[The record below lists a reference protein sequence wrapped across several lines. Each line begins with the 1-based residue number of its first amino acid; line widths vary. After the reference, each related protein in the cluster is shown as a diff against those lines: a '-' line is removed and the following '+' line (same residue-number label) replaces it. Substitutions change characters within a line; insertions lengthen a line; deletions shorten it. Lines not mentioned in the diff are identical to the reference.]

1 MNTTYYIIEIIN
13 ANRTRCVAQTTSEEE
28 AQRLIDGL
36 KIQDHLA
43 GRKPSAYFLYPCNF

>member
-28 AQRLIDGL
+28 AQRFIDGL
-36 KIQDHLA
+36 KLQDRLA
-43 GRKPSAYFLYPCNF
+43 GRKSSAYCVNPYRF